1 MKQKHRK
8 WAGVLLAGAMMLLS
22 ATGSSYAAENN
33 GHSAYARYLAGQ
45 RSAAFIAAAPA
56 QATAAFGDS
65 TASAPAQVTAASG
78 TSVTSAVPAVSRS
91 IVASNPT
98 DQDFVPL
105 FGQIS
110 LSSDF
115 HTMLHQ
121 WNESVK
127 RPLRE
132 MAALLSDSQQ
142 SAAETLLRNLN
153 TAKTSEDKSSG
164 SRMVQTR

>member
-22 ATGSSYAAENN
+22 ATGSGYAAEKN
-33 GHSAYARYLAGQ
+33 GHSSYAQYLAGQ
-45 RSAAFIAAAPA
+45 KNAAFIVAAPA
-56 QATAAFGDS
+56 QVPAAFRDS
-65 TASAPAQVTAASG
+65 TASAPAQTWTVSSASQN
-78 TSVTSAVPAVSRS
+78 PDP
-91 IVASNPT
+91 SNPT
-98 DQDFVPL
+98 GQDFVPL

-115 HTMLHQ
+115 HTMLHR

-127 RPLRE
+127 RPLKE

-142 SAAETLLRNLN
+142 SAAEALLRNLN
-153 TAKTSEDKSSG
+153 TAKTSEDKSSS